1 VPSLPPHE
9 ISASIMAAKSHFS
22 DTKVL
27 FSVPIIV
34 APRLDRPVNR
44 LYH

>member
-1 VPSLPPHE
+1 LPSLHD
-9 ISASIMAAKSHFS
+9 ISASISTAKSHFS

-34 APRLDRPVNR
+34 APRLNRPANR